1 MKKIITFLMMFVM
14 LFALTACGENN
25 EGMVN
30 DNNDNTQKKE
40 VLITENPIESSENVD
55 SNATKSNS
63 KALVVYFSAT
73 GNTKAVAEKIAE
85 KTNSDIFEI
94 TPEQP
99 YTDED
104 LNYSND
110 NCRANKEMN
119 DENARPAISSKI
131 DNIDDYDKIYL
142 GYPIWW
148 GNCPKI
154 IYTLLESYDL
164 SGKTIIPFCTSASSS
179 ISTSVNN
186 IKKLTNADVKEGKRF
201 DGSATTAEIE
211 SWLKNY

>member
-25 EGMVN
+25 EGVEN
-30 DNNDNTQKKE
+30 DDSVNTQKNE
-40 VLITENPIESSENVD
+40 VLTTENPIESSENVD